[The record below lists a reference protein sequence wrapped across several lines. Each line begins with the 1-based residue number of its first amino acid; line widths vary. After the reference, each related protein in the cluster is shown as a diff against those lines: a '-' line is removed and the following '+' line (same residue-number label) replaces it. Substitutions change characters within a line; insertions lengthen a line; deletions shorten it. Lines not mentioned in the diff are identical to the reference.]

1 MSSCRGNISVVLLGI
16 GLFLATVAHLVMV
29 CVTRTTQL
37 EMEDLRGRQL
47 RLLCSSAIT
56 RLSQQTLESGECT
69 PVALTLHPGNVP
81 ATLVSKVTYSD
92 DGCFRYLETSVEA
105 EEQSHNLRQVQ
116 FQLNEEMQEQGK
128 RFMLISRKPLIG
140 SEFLLEEG
148 IYTSTEEVHIP
159 QIEFLK
165 NTSTAKLS
173 ISDLSME
180 DVKLYGLDK
189 RFYYLSNASTPLIF
203 SKNLKVYGTAVI
215 ATEGSIIIES
225 SCQFFDKVV
234 LVSKGNI
241 TIKDGVTLPQAL
253 LVAYG
258 KVTIGTGCQLGG
270 VVFSDS
276 NIELLGSSNLIHD
289 AEVVARFSSAFYIL

>member
-16 GLFLATVAHLVMV
+16 GLFLAAVAHLVMV
-29 CVTRTTQL
+29 YVARTTQL

-56 RLSQQTLESGECT
+56 RLAQQELESGECT

-116 FQLNEEMQEQGK
+116 FQLNEEMQEQGR

-140 SEFLLEEG
+140 SEFLSEEG

-203 SKNLKVYGTAVI
+203 SKNLKVYGSAVI
-215 ATEGSIIIES
+215 ATEGSVIIES

-241 TIKDGVTLPQAL
+241 TIKDGVKLPQVL

>member
-16 GLFLATVAHLVMV
+16 GLFLAAVAHLVMIYV
-29 CVTRTTQL
+29 ARTTQL

-81 ATLVSKVTYSD
+81 ATLVSKVIYSD
-92 DGCFRYLETSVEA
+92 DGCFRYLETSVES

-140 SEFLLEEG
+140 SEFLSEEG
-148 IYTSTEEVHIP
+148 IYTSTEEVYIP
-159 QIEFLK
+159 QMEFLK

-225 SCQFFDKVV
+225 SCQFLDKVV

-241 TIKDGVTLPQAL
+241 TIKDGVKLPQAL

>member
-1 MSSCRGNISVVLLGI
+1 MNNCRGNISVVLLGI
-16 GLFLATVAHLVMV
+16 GLFLAAVAHLVMV
-29 CVTRTTQL
+29 YVARTTQL

-56 RLSQQTLESGECT
+56 RLAQQELESGECT

-116 FQLNEEMQEQGK
+116 FQLNEEMQEQGR

-140 SEFLLEEG
+140 SEFLSEEG

-225 SCQFFDKVV
+225 SCQFLDKAV

-241 TIKDGVTLPQAL
+241 TIKDGVKLPQAL

-276 NIELLGSSNLIHD
+276 NIELLGSSNPIHD

>member
-1 MSSCRGNISVVLLGI
+1 MSSSRGNISVALLGI
-16 GLFLATVAHLVMV
+16 GLFLAAVAHLVMGYV
-29 CVTRTTQL
+29 ARTTQL
-37 EMEDLRGRQL
+37 EMEHLRGRQL

-56 RLSQQTLESGECT
+56 RLAQQELESGECT
-69 PVALTLHPGNVP
+69 PVTLTLQPGNVP
-81 ATLVSKVTYSD
+81 ATLMSKVTYSD

-105 EEQSHNLRQVQ
+105 EEQSHHLRHMQ

-128 RFMLISRKPLIG
+128 RFMLISRKSLVG
-140 SEFLLEEG
+140 SEFLPEEA
-148 IYTSTEEVHIP
+148 IYTSTEEVKFP

-165 NTSTAKLS
+165 NTSDAKRS

-189 RFYYLSNASTPLIF
+189 RFYYLSNASEPITF

-225 SCQFFDKVV
+225 GCQFFDRVT
-234 LVSKGNI
+234 LISKGNI
-241 TIKDGVTLPQAL
+241 IIKGGVKLPQAL
-253 LVAYG
+253 LLAYG

-276 NIELLGSSNLIHD
+276 NIELLGNSTLVHD
-289 AEVVARFSSAFYIL
+289 GDVVARISSAFYIL

>member
-16 GLFLATVAHLVMV
+16 GLFLAAVAHLVMV
-29 CVTRTTQL
+29 YLARTTQL

-105 EEQSHNLRQVQ
+105 EEQSHHLRQVQ

-128 RFMLISRKPLIG
+128 RFVLISRKPLIG
-140 SEFLLEEG
+140 SEFLSEED

-189 RFYYLSNASTPLIF
+189 RFYYLPNASTPLTF

-241 TIKDGVTLPQAL
+241 TIKDGVKLPQVL

>member
-16 GLFLATVAHLVMV
+16 GLFLAAVAHLVMV
-29 CVTRTTQL
+29 YVARTTQL

-56 RLSQQTLESGECT
+56 RLSQQALESGECT

-92 DGCFRYLETSVEA
+92 DGCFRYLETRVEA

-116 FQLNEEMQEQGK
+116 FRLNEEMQEQGR
-128 RFMLISRKPLIG
+128 RFMLISRKPLLG
-140 SEFLLEEG
+140 SEFLSEEG

-189 RFYYLSNASTPLIF
+189 RFYYLSNASTPLTF

-215 ATEGSIIIES
+215 ATEGSIILES
-225 SCQFFDKVV
+225 GCQFLDKVV

-241 TIKDGVTLPQAL
+241 TIKDGVKLPQVL

>member
-1 MSSCRGNISVVLLGI
+1 MSSNRGNISVALLGI
-16 GLFLATVAHLVMV
+16 GLFLAAVAHLVMV
-29 CVTRTTQL
+29 CVARTTQL

-47 RLLCSSAIT
+47 RLLCSSSIT
-56 RLSQQTLESGECT
+56 RLSKQELEAGVCT
-69 PVALTLHPGNVP
+69 PVAVTLHPGNVP
-81 ATLVSKVTYSD
+81 ATLVSKVAYSN
-92 DGCFRYLETSVEA
+92 DGCFRYIDTSVEA
-105 EEQSHNLRQVQ
+105 EEQSHHLRQVQ

-140 SEFLLEEG
+140 SEFLSEEG
-148 IYTSTEEVHIP
+148 IYTSTEEVQVP

-189 RFYYLSNASTPLIF
+189 RFYYLSNASTPLTF

-215 ATEGSIIIES
+215 ATEGSIILDNG
-225 SCQFFDKVV
+225 CQFFDRVV
-234 LVSKGNI
+234 FISKGNI
-241 TIKDGVTLPQAL
+241 MIKDGVKLPQAL
-253 LVAYG
+253 LLAYG
-258 KVTIGTGCQLGG
+258 KVTIGTGCQIGG
-270 VVFSDS
+270 VFFSDS
-276 NIELLGSSNLIHD
+276 NIELLGSSKLIHD

>member
-1 MSSCRGNISVVLLGI
+1 MSSSRGNISVALLGI
-16 GLFLATVAHLVMV
+16 GLFLAAVANLVMV
-29 CVTRTTQL
+29 YVARTTQL

-56 RLSQQTLESGECT
+56 RLAQQELESGECT

-81 ATLVSKVTYSD
+81 ATLVSKVIYSD

-140 SEFLLEEG
+140 SEFLSEEG

-189 RFYYLSNASTPLIF
+189 RFYYLSNASTPLTF

-241 TIKDGVTLPQAL
+241 TIKDGVKLPQVL

-276 NIELLGSSNLIHD
+276 NIELLGRSNLIHD

>member
-1 MSSCRGNISVVLLGI
+1 MSSSRGNISVVLLGI
-16 GLFLATVAHLVMV
+16 GLFLAAVAHLVMV
-29 CVTRTTQL
+29 YVARTTQL

-56 RLSQQTLESGECT
+56 RLSQQALESGECM

-116 FQLNEEMQEQGK
+116 FQLNEEMQEQGR
-128 RFMLISRKPLIG
+128 RFMLISHKPLIG
-140 SEFLLEEG
+140 SAFLSEEG

-165 NTSTAKLS
+165 NTSTTKLS

-189 RFYYLSNASTPLIF
+189 RFYYLSNASTPLTF
-203 SKNLKVYGTAVI
+203 SKNLKVYGPAVI

-234 LVSKGNI
+234 FVSKGNI
-241 TIKDGVTLPQAL
+241 TIKDGVKLPQVL

>member
-16 GLFLATVAHLVMV
+16 GLFLAAVAHLVMV
-29 CVTRTTQL
+29 YVTRTTQL

-69 PVALTLHPGNVP
+69 LVALTLHPGNVP
-81 ATLVSKVTYSD
+81 ATLVSKVNYSD
-92 DGCFRYLETSVEA
+92 DDCFRYLETSVEA
-105 EEQSHNLRQVQ
+105 EEKSHNLRQVQ

-128 RFMLISRKPLIG
+128 RFMLMSRKPLIG
-140 SEFLLEEG
+140 SEFLSEEG

-203 SKNLKVYGTAVI
+203 SKNLKIYGTAVI

-225 SCQFFDKVV
+225 SCKFFDKVV

-241 TIKDGVTLPQAL
+241 TIKDGVKLPQVL

>member
-1 MSSCRGNISVVLLGI
+1 MSSSRGNISVVLLGI
-16 GLFLATVAHLVMV
+16 GLFLAAVTNLVMV
-29 CVTRTTQL
+29 CVARTTQL

-56 RLSQQTLESGECT
+56 RLAQQELEVGECT
-69 PVALTLHPGNVP
+69 PATLTLQPGNVP
-81 ATLVSKVTYSD
+81 AALVSKVANSD
-92 DGCFRYLETSVEA
+92 DGCFRYLEVGVEA

-116 FQLNEEMQEQGK
+116 FQLGQEMQVLGR
-128 RFMLISRKPLIG
+128 RFMLICRKPLVG
-140 SEFLLEEG
+140 TEFLSEEG
-148 IYTSTEEVHIP
+148 IYTSTEEVKFP
-159 QIEFLK
+159 QIDFLK
-165 NTSTAKLS
+165 NTSAAKRS
-173 ISDLSME
+173 VSDLSME

-189 RFYYLSNASTPLIF
+189 RFYYLSNASTPLTF

-225 SCQFFDKVV
+225 GCQFLDRVIF
-234 LVSKGNI
+234 LSKGNI
-241 TIKDGVTLPQAL
+241 IIKDGAKLPQAL

-276 NIELLGSSNLIHD
+276 SIELQGSSTLTCD
-289 AEVVARFSSAFYIL
+289 GDSVARFSSAFYIL

>member
-1 MSSCRGNISVVLLGI
+1 MSSSRGNISVVLLGI
-16 GLFLATVAHLVMV
+16 GLFLAAVAHLVMGYV
-29 CVTRTTQL
+29 ARTTQL

-56 RLSQQTLESGECT
+56 RLAQQELESGQCRIG
-69 PVALTLHPGNVP
+69 ALILHPGNVP

-105 EEQSHNLRQVQ
+105 EEQSHHLRQVQ
-116 FQLNEEMQEQGK
+116 FQLNEEMQEQGR

-140 SEFLLEEG
+140 SEFLSEEG
-148 IYTSTEEVHIP
+148 IYTSKEEVKIP

-165 NTSTAKLS
+165 NTSTTKLS

-225 SCQFFDKVV
+225 SCQFLDKVV

-241 TIKDGVTLPQAL
+241 TIKDGVKLPQAL

-276 NIELLGSSNLIHD
+276 NIELLGSSKFIHD

>member
-1 MSSCRGNISVVLLGI
+1 MSSSRGNISVALLGV
-16 GLFLATVAHLVMV
+16 GLFLAAVANLVMV
-29 CVTRTTQL
+29 YVTRTTQL
-37 EMEDLRGRQL
+37 GMEDLRGRQL

-56 RLSQQTLESGECT
+56 RLSQQPLESGECT

-116 FQLNEEMQEQGK
+116 FQLNEEMQEQGR

-140 SEFLLEEG
+140 SEFLSEEG

-159 QIEFLK
+159 QTEFLK

-203 SKNLKVYGTAVI
+203 SKILKVYGTAVI

-225 SCQFFDKVV
+225 SCQFLDKVV

-241 TIKDGVTLPQAL
+241 TIKDGAKLPQAL

-276 NIELLGSSNLIHD
+276 NIELLGRSNLIHD

>member
-1 MSSCRGNISVVLLGI
+1 MSRSRGNISVALLGI
-16 GLFLATVAHLVMV
+16 GLFLAAVAHLVMV
-29 CVTRTTQL
+29 YMTRTTRL
-37 EMEDLRGRQL
+37 EMEHLRGRQL

-56 RLSQQTLESGECT
+56 RLAQQKLESGECA
-69 PVALTLHPGNVP
+69 PVTLTLQPGSVP
-81 ATLVSKVTYSD
+81 ATLTSKVTYSD

-105 EEQSHNLRQVQ
+105 EEQSHHLRHMQ

-128 RFMLISRKPLIG
+128 RFMLISRKPLVG

-148 IYTSTEEVHIP
+148 IYTSTEEVKFP

-165 NTSTAKLS
+165 NASDAKRS

-189 RFYYLSNASTPLIF
+189 RFYYLSNASEPITF

-225 SCQFFDKVV
+225 GCQFFDRVT
-234 LVSKGNI
+234 LISKGNI
-241 TIKDGVTLPQAL
+241 IIKDGVKLPQAL
-253 LVAYG
+253 LLAYG

-276 NIELLGSSNLIHD
+276 NIELLGSSTLIHD
-289 AEVVARFSSAFYIL
+289 EDVVARISSAFYIL

>member
-1 MSSCRGNISVVLLGI
+1 MNNNRGNISVALLGI
-16 GLFLATVAHLVMV
+16 GLFLAAVAHLVIV
-29 CVTRTTQL
+29 YVARTTQL

-56 RLSQQTLESGECT
+56 RLSQQTSESGECT

-81 ATLVSKVTYSD
+81 ATLVSKVAYSD
-92 DGCFRYLETSVEA
+92 DGYFRYLDTSVEA
-105 EEQSHNLRQVQ
+105 ESLSHHLRQVQ
-116 FQLNEEMQEQGK
+116 FQFNEEMQEQGR
-128 RFMLISRKPLIG
+128 RFMLISRKPLLG
-140 SEFLLEEG
+140 SEFLSEEG
-148 IYTSTEEVHIP
+148 IYTSTEEVKIP

-189 RFYYLSNASTPLIF
+189 RFYYLSNASTPLTF

-215 ATEGSIIIES
+215 ATEGSIILDGG
-225 SCQFFDKVV
+225 CQFFDKVV

-241 TIKDGVTLPQAL
+241 TIKDGVKLPQAL

-258 KVTIGTGCQLGG
+258 KITIGIGCQIGG

-276 NIELLGSSNLIHD
+276 NIELLGSSKLIHD

>member
-16 GLFLATVAHLVMV
+16 GLFLAAVAHLVMV
-29 CVTRTTQL
+29 YVARTTQL

-56 RLSQQTLESGECT
+56 RLSQQALESGECT
-69 PVALTLHPGNVP
+69 PVALTLHPGSVP

-140 SEFLLEEG
+140 SEFLSEEG

-203 SKNLKVYGTAVI
+203 SKSLKVYGTAVI

-234 LVSKGNI
+234 LLSKGNI
-241 TIKDGVTLPQAL
+241 TIKDGVKLPQVL

>member
-1 MSSCRGNISVVLLGI
+1 MSSSRGNISVVLLGI
-16 GLFLATVAHLVMV
+16 GLFLAAVAHLVMV
-29 CVTRTTQL
+29 YVTRTTQL

-47 RLLCSSAIT
+47 RLLCGSAIT

-92 DGCFRYLETSVEA
+92 DGCFRYLEKSVEA

-116 FQLNEEMQEQGK
+116 FRLNEEMQEQGR

-140 SEFLLEEG
+140 SEFLSEEG

-165 NTSTAKLS
+165 NTSSAKLS

-225 SCQFFDKVV
+225 SCQFLDKVV

-241 TIKDGVTLPQAL
+241 TIKDGVKLPQVL

-258 KVTIGTGCQLGG
+258 KVIIGTGCQLGG

-276 NIELLGSSNLIHD
+276 NIELLGSSKLIHD
-289 AEVVARFSSAFYIL
+289 GEVVARFSSAFYIL

>member
-1 MSSCRGNISVVLLGI
+1 
-16 GLFLATVAHLVMV
+16 
-29 CVTRTTQL
+29 
-37 EMEDLRGRQL
+37 
-47 RLLCSSAIT
+47 
-56 RLSQQTLESGECT
+56 
-69 PVALTLHPGNVP
+69 
-81 ATLVSKVTYSD
+81 
-92 DGCFRYLETSVEA
+92 
-105 EEQSHNLRQVQ
+105 
-116 FQLNEEMQEQGK
+116 
-128 RFMLISRKPLIG
+128 
-140 SEFLLEEG
+140 
-148 IYTSTEEVHIP
+148 
-159 QIEFLK
+159 
-165 NTSTAKLS
+165 
-173 ISDLSME
+173 ME

-241 TIKDGVTLPQAL
+241 TIKDGVKLPQVL

-276 NIELLGSSNLIHD
+276 NIELLGSSKFIHD
-289 AEVVARFSSAFYIL
+289 AEVVARFSSAHFIL

>member
-1 MSSCRGNISVVLLGI
+1 
-16 GLFLATVAHLVMV
+16 MV
-29 CVTRTTQL
+29 CVVRTNQL

-56 RLSQQTLESGECT
+56 RLAQQELEAGECT
-69 PVALTLHPGNVP
+69 LVALTLHPGNVP

-116 FQLNEEMQEQGK
+116 FRLNEEMQEQGR

-140 SEFLLEEG
+140 SEFLSEEG
-148 IYTSTEEVHIP
+148 IYTSTEEVKFP

-165 NTSTAKLS
+165 NTSTAKRS
-173 ISDLSME
+173 VSDLSME

-189 RFYYLSNASTPLIF
+189 RFYYLANSSEPLTF

-215 ATEGSIIIES
+215 ATEGSVIIES
-225 SCQFFDKVV
+225 GCQFFDRLV
-234 LVSKGNI
+234 LISKGNI
-241 TIKDGVTLPQAL
+241 IIKDGVKLPQAL
-253 LVAYG
+253 LLAYG
-258 KVTIGTGCQLGG
+258 KVTIGTGCQLSG

-276 NIELLGSSNLIHD
+276 NIEFLGNSKLIHD